1 MLNVEQFL
9 NTQVTDANATKVVP
23 VPEGEY
29 TAIIGPITKDSLRSY
44 KIKNGPRAGQEGYS
58 LDLEWE
64 IFDENVKNL
73 LKRDTVKV
81 RQSIMLDIEN
91 GTLAL
96 GEGRNISLGRVREA
110 VNQNRAGQPWSF
122 GMLSG
127 QTAKIKV
134 VHRVD
139 GDEIYAEVRGVS
151 RA

>member
-9 NTQVTDANATKVVP
+9 NTQVSDSNATKIVP
-23 VPEGEY
+23 IPDGEY
-29 TAIIGPITKDSLRSY
+29 QALIGPITKDSLRSF

-64 IFDENVKNL
+64 ILDDQVKAL

-81 RQSIMLDIEN
+81 RQSVLLDIEN
-91 GTLAL
+91 GSLAF
-96 GEGRNISLGRVREA
+96 GEGRNITLGRVREA

-127 QTAKIKV
+127 QVAKIKV
-134 VHRVD
+134 SQRVE
-139 GDEIYAEVRGVS
+139 GEEIYNEVKGVTK
-151 RA
+151 A